1 MSRCMRR
8 TTIRLP
14 DDLLAEAKR
23 HAAETQRSLTAV
35 IEDALREALSRRP
48 EPRRAAAR
56 PCLPTFAG
64 DGVLPGV
71 DLKTG
76 VRWRL
81 PGPSPQG
88 VIGREATGLDA

>member
-1 MSRCMRR
+1 MR

-35 IEDALREALSRRP
+35 IEDALREALSRCP
-48 EPRRAAAR
+48 EPSRLMGTR
-56 PCLPTFAG
+56 LPTFAG

-71 DLKTG
+71 
-76 VRWRL
+76 
-81 PGPSPQG
+81 Q
-88 VIGREATGLDA
+88 LDASSQLLDLMGGR